1 MSLLHLYNNRM
12 DVFTKSE
19 DRTPTGGV
27 DEETL
32 TPKYT
37 NEPCLIEI
45 RTGGELEIRGKESL
59 NITHWLYCDTNLDI
73 LETDVIDVGTR
84 RYDVELVDDVQERE
98 HHLEVGLILR
108 T

>member
-1 MSLLHLYNNRM
+1 MSLVHLYNNRM
-12 DVFTKSE
+12 NVFTRSA

-37 NEPCLIEI
+37 DEPCLIEI
-45 RTGGELEIRGKESL
+45 IGGGEQEMRGKKGKRIS
-59 NITHWLYCDTNLDI
+59 HWLYCDTNLDI
-73 LETDVIDVGTR
+73 VQTDVIDVGAR
-84 RYDVELVDDVQERE
+84 RYDVELVDDVQEKE
-98 HHLEVGLILR
+98 HHFEIGVLLR